1 MTDSNNKGQEFKN
14 ILLDPN
20 KQPAKPAEP
29 EVIAPAEVAAPVE
42 VTPATEPSPE
52 VQTAPIKVM

>member
-29 EVIAPAEVAAPVE
+29 EVIAPAEALPEAKPEATKVA
-42 VTPATEPSPE
+42 
-52 VQTAPIKVM
+52 